1 MIRYTAA
8 ILCSLALFLSDA
20 TGGTYTMKPGATD
33 WESPDSYDNGG
44 ERPYAGDTV
53 TIPAGVSAS
62 VDDDSIAFVSSLG
75 RISMFTATSALTID
89 ISTNATL
96 GCQVTAMSDVSKEGS
111 GSVIGTVTKKGSGE
125 LYLGVGGTSSSY
137 RSQYYV
143 NWTIQDGAVRMPTNS
158 ASSSSQLY
166 FGAITVN
173 EGTTLYT
180 ANPGRTRVSELWGS
194 GLVTNVSTGTSN
206 VLDVYGFGRVKPSE
220 FSGTIGGGLYL
231 YSRGNA
237 YFTGTNNTF
246 FGDCWA
252 WNYNNSQ
259 TYGTTGL
266 KKLGMAGEPSSA
278 GAGSKFRIREYSG
291 RFLYLGSG
299 ETTDRVFQFDESSY
313 RPCEFDA
320 GTVGGV
326 TFTGKWQDNPY
337 STTMNRIVITGSNT
351 AECVLANAFDYNYGY
366 RLTKKGSGTWRLAD
380 NADRKMKGVVAVQD
394 GTLKFD
400 SIAPAGTACSLGLST
415 DLYEDYSDTRSD
427 DRKVNYALA
436 IGGDSSKT
444 GTLEYAGVDA
454 AFCTNRPMMVS
465 GVGRFRASGG
475 ELTFGGVFAGNDG
488 GTLIYDAANGL
499 TNTLV
504 NVANGTNGAPL
515 SIVKEGAGT
524 LRLLAGQ
531 TWSGSLDVRAGTV
544 LVDRRYEFFRFRMKE
559 NGYACTNRYDTS
571 TCTDSGDLKK
581 VFNVSEFGLYDANGN
596 RLNVGMEAVGE
607 KSTSQYPSE
616 SYAAADLAPGQAAI
630 ENGKYLKYYY
640 GSGVA
645 RLADLF
651 DDVIGS
657 GNSAGISIYG
667 SGYGAGIP
675 YIDLPNRQCRIVMR
689 LPADSGTAMTYGIAA
704 GHGRESSS
712 FGRALTAYSVEASRD
727 GANWIVV
734 AEDNEAEIPAKNGG
748 WYGDD
753 AEHTKLALDY
763 PDGIPLT
770 NVSSVRIA
778 PGAALVANGP
788 VGTIKKLVLDTTGA
802 GTIDGFEFAADG
814 VLEINGDFGGS
825 VAIPLAIRNSR
836 TLANIADWSVV
847 SDGKARKWSVNATA
861 SGVTIMKGGTMLIVK

>member
-1 MIRYTAA
+1 MIRYRVAV
-8 ILCSLALFLSDA
+8 LCSLALFLSDA
-20 TGGTYTMKPGATD
+20 TGGTYTMKQGAAD
-33 WESPDSYDNGG
+33 WQSPDSYDNGG
-44 ERPYAGDTV
+44 ERPQAGDTV

-111 GSVIGTVTKKGSGE
+111 GSAIGTVTKKGSGE
-125 LYLGVGGTSSSY
+125 LYLGVGGTSNSY

-143 NWTIQDGAVRMPTNS
+143 NWNIEGGAVRMPTNS

-166 FGAITVN
+166 FGAMTVS
-173 EGTTLYT
+173 EGATLYT
-180 ANPGRTRVSELWGS
+180 ANPGRTRVMELWGS

-206 VLDVYGFGRVKPSE
+206 VLDVYGFGWVKPSE

-320 GTVGGV
+320 GAVGGV

-427 DRKVNYALA
+427 DRKVNYALFL
-436 IGGDSSKT
+436 GGDSSKT

-465 GVGRFRASGG
+465 GVGRFRVSGG
-475 ELTFGGVFAGNDG
+475 ELTFGGVLADNDG
-488 GTLIYDAANGL
+488 GTLIYDAANGR

-504 NVANGTNGAPL
+504 NVADGEDGAL
-515 SIVKEGAGT
+515 SIVKEGNGT
-524 LRLLAGQ
+524 LRLVAGQ
-531 TWSGSLDVRAGTV
+531 SWSGSLDVIEGTV
-544 LVDRRYEFFRFRMKE
+544 LVDSRYDYWRLTMKE
-559 NGYACTNRYDTS
+559 NAYSCSRYDTQYGKDDS
-571 TCTDSGDLKK
+571 TGKK
-581 VFNVSEFGLYDANGN
+581 VLNVSEFALYDANGDRQN
-596 RLNVGMEAVGE
+596 AGLINVSDVASNIKYI
-607 KSTSQYPSE
+607 KSVPAT
-616 SYAAADLAPGQAAI
+616 DLMPGQAGV
-630 ENGKYLKYYY
+630 ENGSAFMYYLSTGTDHIEK
-640 GSGVA
+640 
-645 RLADLF
+645 LF
-651 DDVIGS
+651 DGLTGLGNDRCLIIYHPS
-657 GNSAGISIYG
+657 GRPTLEAPSRW
-667 SGYGAGIP
+667 P
-675 YIDLPNRQCRIVMR
+675 KIVMR
-689 LPADSGTAMTYGIAA
+689 LADGTEEVSFYDIATARGTNCYNTAQDYYG
-704 GHGRESSS
+704 RS
-712 FGRALTAYSVEASRD
+712 LTAYSLEAGPD
-727 GANWIVV
+727 GVFWEKV
-734 AEDNEAEIPAKNGG
+734 AEDNAAEVPAAAGG
-748 WYGDD
+748 WYSGGDKF
-753 AEHTKLALDY
+753 AITRTT
-763 PDGIPLT
+763 PLT
-770 NVSSVRIA
+770 NVSSVRVA

-788 VGTIKKLVLDTTGA
+788 VGTIRKLVLDTTGA

-814 VLEINGDFGGS
+814 VLEINGNFGGA
-825 VAIPLAIRNSR
+825 VAIPLAIRNSG